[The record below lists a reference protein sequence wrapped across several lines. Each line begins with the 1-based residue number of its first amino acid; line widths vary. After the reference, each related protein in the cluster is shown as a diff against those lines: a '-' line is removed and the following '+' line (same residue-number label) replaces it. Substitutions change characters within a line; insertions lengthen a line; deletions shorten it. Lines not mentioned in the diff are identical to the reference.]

1 MWNIFCAILK
11 RLSLFSFSL
20 VSALVCNFFATRS
33 FMYMVCSKFLFKAE
47 SRFKQVYIGK
57 IFSFLFLCLKDS
69 FYNRYKLLSARC
81 ISGLY
86 TLLYL
91 ILVEVIFHFLSFST
105 PKWLNNEWPLPP
117 HFIYDFWPKSVI
129 KSLHFPRKN
138 HYQSVNPPK
147 TIKRY
152 RIVNWYSF
160 NEKINIKFSK
170 I

>member
-1 MWNIFCAILK
+1 MSFFVIVIMKDTIFNLTDISRPQILSQILLQFDPTGFNNSKTWRQKLVWNIFCAILK

-69 FYNRYKLLSARC
+69 FHNRYKLLSARC

-91 ILVEVIFHFLSFST
+91 IVVGVIFQ
-105 PKWLNNEWPLPP
+105 W
-117 HFIYDFWPKSVI
+117 
-129 KSLHFPRKN
+129 
-138 HYQSVNPPK
+138 
-147 TIKRY
+147 
-152 RIVNWYSF
+152 
-160 NEKINIKFSK
+160 SK
-170 I
+170 